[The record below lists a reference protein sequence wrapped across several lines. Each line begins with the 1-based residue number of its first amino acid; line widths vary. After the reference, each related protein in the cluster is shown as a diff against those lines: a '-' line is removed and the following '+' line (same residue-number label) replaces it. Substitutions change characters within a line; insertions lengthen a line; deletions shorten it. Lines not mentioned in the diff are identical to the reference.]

1 MELHSTSCRRA
12 YPFEFVSTQI
22 YIALLDEGTPVWRPA
37 SAAHLRDDIYR
48 IIQQPSVDDRWEFV
62 AGEHVRCR
70 EQAFADG
77 QRGLVAYEK
86 ADAS

>member
-1 MELHSTSCRRA
+1 MS
-12 YPFEFVSTQI
+12 VQI

-48 IIQQPSVDDRWEFV
+48 IIQQPSPDERWEFV
-62 AGEHVRCR
+62 TGELVHCR
-70 EQAFADG
+70 EQSFADG

-86 ADAS
+86 ADA